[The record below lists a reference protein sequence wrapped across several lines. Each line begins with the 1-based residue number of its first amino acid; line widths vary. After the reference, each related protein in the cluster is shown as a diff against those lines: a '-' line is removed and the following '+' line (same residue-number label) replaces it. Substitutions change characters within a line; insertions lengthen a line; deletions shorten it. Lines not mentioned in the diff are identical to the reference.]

1 MYGQW
6 YVTLSTGHP
15 LLPTK
20 VITKFEFQ
28 IFNDKSI

>member
-1 MYGQW
+1 
-6 YVTLSTGHP
+6 VVCNLTIGHP

-28 IFNDKSI
+28 IFNGKSI

>member
-1 MYGQW
+1 MAQW
-6 YVTLSTGHP
+6 CNLSIEHP

-28 IFNDKSI
+28 VFNGKSI